1 MPAQSKAGRWK
12 KKADQRAR
20 ACEIVE
26 RSQKFWP
33 LDKRPGDDGDDGNG
47 GGEVVVVR
55 GGEGGGTGRTGQGL
69 LATATY
75 VCTEY
80 SVLPYVLYSVLCTL
94 YAYSVI
100 EIEIEIERA
109 TSHTIHNFETHQA
122 HTSAVRIGGPANSAE
137 DMDDE
142 YE

>member
-33 LDKRPGDDGDDGNG
+33 LDKRPGDDGDDGDDGNG
-47 GGEVVVVR
+47 G
-55 GGEGGGTGRTGQGL
+55 GGEGGGTGRTGQRL
-69 LATATY
+69 LAT
-75 VCTEY
+75 E
-80 SVLPYVLYSVLCTL
+80 
-94 YAYSVI
+94 
-100 EIEIEIERA
+100 
-109 TSHTIHNFETHQA
+109 A